1 MRITVEV
8 KKKKLFGNL
17 RKTRKGNVEFDEAMV
32 EQMKQEAKKK
42 QKLKEVLKRKND
54 GEDRKDEIKKNQKQK
69 KKQLKMLLEEGME
82 NDLDIVPTK
91 VRNGKIFKFFSSI
104 RTQMIIGF
112 TVPILFVI
120 LVGIISYVKASNG
133 LITSFEDS
141 ATNTINMAVNY
152 IDVGMGTLE
161 SEAFVQSQNENVS
174 DYMFS
179 SKNEEQI
186 KIYELTQAIY
196 AQLTAAQVANDFIQD
211 VHIIPKDHAKVLSTK
226 TRGVVGFSDTV
237 TETDASVL
245 VGSKS
250 QTSWIGSHATIDE
263 QLKTSHNNY
272 ACSFI
277 RQFKSK
283 NGYIVIDLS
292 KKKVVQLL
300 QEIVLADGSYIS
312 FVMDDGREIST
323 ISDAITFSTTDYYKE
338 GMDSKEGSYNTYVKV
353 GDENYL
359 FMMAKSSTKGFSIC
373 ALVPEASVMK
383 SAIEIKTVTV
393 GIVVIAIVVAVF
405 VGGLISVIIGKSI
418 RRISKKLIKVSEG
431 DLTIDMD
438 IHTSNEFGML
448 AGNVKGMVNNTR
460 DLIHKVVEVTNL
472 VTEATESL
480 SATSKDMTD
489 SSEHI
494 TSAINEIDIGITQ
507 QAEEA
512 QLCCNQMDELSNK
525 MGIVNSNVNEI
536 QTLADQT
543 QVMIQSG
550 IETMTLLTEQSQTTN
565 EITQQVMTDIKALQK
580 QSASIEQF
588 IGIIN
593 DIASQTNLLS
603 LNASI
608 EAARAGDAGR
618 GFAVVAEEIRK
629 LAEGSVNAAQEI
641 QKVVVDI
648 KTKTEATVQTAQKA
662 ETEVT
667 SQVSTVETTR
677 EAFHSMSECVDRLL
691 TNLKEVIENVE
702 NMNED
707 RQKTLDSIESISAV
721 YEETAASSS
730 IVNNT
735 AQMQLDLSKALM
747 EGTKELEQRTEELK
761 GAMRKFTI

>member
-1 MRITVEV
+1 MNG
-8 KKKKLFGNL
+8 KNKKLFGNL
-17 RKTRKGNVEFDEAMV
+17 RKTKKGNVEFDETMM
-32 EQMKQEAKKK
+32 EQMKQEKKKKWSEKLKRNKDGEQRERTKKK
-42 QKLKEVLKRKND
+42 QNLKNKDLKKVLKESIESDAN
-54 GEDRKDEIKKNQKQK
+54 
-69 KKQLKMLLEEGME
+69 
-82 NDLDIVPTK
+82 IVPSK
-91 VRNGKIFKFFSSI
+91 VRNGKFFKVIASI
-104 RTQMIIGF
+104 RTQMLIGF

-120 LVGIISYVKASNG
+120 ILGVISYVKASNG
-133 LITSFEDS
+133 LISSFEDS
-141 ATNTINMAVNY
+141 ATKTIGMAVNY
-152 IDVGMGTLE
+152 IDVGMSTLE
-161 SEAFVQSQNENVS
+161 SEAFVQSQNDNVTS
-174 DYMFS
+174 YMFT

-186 KIYELTQAIY
+186 RLYELTQAIY
-196 AQLTAAQVANDFIQD
+196 AQLTAAQVANEFIQD
-211 VHIIPKDHAKVLSTK
+211 IHIIPKDHAKVLSTK
-226 TRGVVGFSDTV
+226 TRGVIGFSDAMKD
-237 TETDASVL
+237 TDAAIMTESKAQATW
-245 VGSKS
+245 VG
-250 QTSWIGSHATIDE
+250 GHDTIDE
-263 QLKTSHNNY
+263 ELKSSNNNY
-272 ACSFI
+272 ACSYI

-283 NGYIVIDLS
+283 NGYIVVDLS

-300 QEIVLADGSYIS
+300 QDIDLAEGSYIS
-312 FVMDDGREIST
+312 FVMDDGREISA
-323 ISDAITFSTTDYYKE
+323 ISDAITFSDTDYYKE
-338 GMDSKEGSYNTYVKV
+338 GIGKNEGNYNTYVKV
-353 GDENYL
+353 GKEDYL
-359 FMMAKSSTKGFSIC
+359 FMMSKSSSKGFSIC
-373 ALVPEASVMK
+373 ALVPKASVMK
-383 SAIEIKTVTV
+383 SASDIKGVTV
-393 GIVVIAIVVAVF
+393 SVVLIAIIVAVL
-405 VGGLISVIIGKSI
+405 VGGLISIMIGRSI
-418 RRISKKLIKVSEG
+418 SRISKKLIKVSEG
-431 DLTIDMD
+431 DLTVDMD

-448 AGNVKGMVNNTR
+448 AGNVKEMVNNTR
-460 DLIHKVVEVTNL
+460 DLIHKVVQVTNL
-472 VTEATESL
+472 VTEATDSL
-480 SATSKDMTD
+480 SATSNDMTD

-494 TSAINEIDIGITQ
+494 TTAINEIDIGIAQ

-525 MGIVNSNVNEI
+525 MGIVNNNVNEI

-543 QVMIQSG
+543 QVMIQNG
-550 IETMTLLTEQSQTTN
+550 IDTMTLLTKQSNTTN
-565 EITQQVMTDIKALQK
+565 EITQQVMTDVKALQK

-648 KTKTEATVQTAQKA
+648 KTKTETTVQTAQKA

-667 SQVSTVETTR
+667 SQVKSVETTR

-735 AQMQLDLSKALM
+735 AQMQLGLSKTLV

-761 GAMRKFTI
+761 DAMRKFTV

>member
-1 MRITVEV
+1 MNG
-8 KKKKLFGNL
+8 KNKKLFGNL
-17 RKTRKGNVEFDEAMV
+17 RKTRKGNVEFDETMM
-32 EQMKQEAKKK
+32 EQMKQEKKKKWAEKFKRSKDGVQKEGTKK
-42 QKLKEVLKRKND
+42 QKLKNKELKEK
-54 GEDRKDEIKKNQKQK
+54 
-69 KKQLKMLLEEGME
+69 LKEGIE
-82 NDLDIVPTK
+82 NDVNIVPSK
-91 VRNGKIFKFFSSI
+91 VREGKFFKVIASI
-104 RTQMIIGF
+104 RTQMLIGF

-120 LVGIISYVKASNG
+120 IVGAISYIKASNG
-133 LITSFEDS
+133 LISSFEDS
-141 ATNTINMAVNY
+141 ATKTIGMAINY

-161 SEAFVQSQNENVS
+161 SEAFVQSQNDNVTS
-174 DYMFS
+174 YMFT

-186 KIYELTQAIY
+186 KLYELTQNIY
-196 AQLTAAQVANDFIQD
+196 AQLTAAQVANEFIQD
-211 VHIIPKDHAKVLSTK
+211 IHIIPKDHAKVLSTK
-226 TRGVVGFSDTV
+226 TRGVVGFSDTIK
-237 TETDASVL
+237 ETDATKL
-245 VGSKS
+245 TEAKIQAAWVGGHDK
-250 QTSWIGSHATIDE
+250 IDE
-263 QLKTSHNNY
+263 ELKTSYNNY

-300 QEIVLADGSYIS
+300 QDIELAEGSYIS
-312 FVMDDGREIST
+312 FVMDDGREISA
-323 ISDAITFSTTDYYKE
+323 ISDAITFSDTNYYKE
-338 GMDSKEGSYNTYVKV
+338 GMAKSEGSYNTYVKV
-353 GDENYL
+353 DKEDYL

-373 ALVPEASVMK
+373 ALVPKASVMK
-383 SAIEIKTVTV
+383 SATDIKGVTV
-393 GIVVIAIVVAVF
+393 SVVLIAIIVAVF
-405 VGGLISVIIGKSI
+405 VGGLISIMIGKSI
-418 RRISKKLIKVSEG
+418 NRISKKLIKVSEG

-448 AGNVKGMVNNTR
+448 AGNVKEMVNNTR
-460 DLIHKVVEVTNL
+460 DLIHKVVQVTNL
-472 VTEATESL
+472 VTEATQSL

-494 TSAINEIDIGITQ
+494 TTAINEIDIGIAQ

-543 QVMIQSG
+543 QVMIQNG
-550 IETMTLLTEQSQTTN
+550 IDTMTLLTKQSQTTN

-648 KTKTEATVQTAQKA
+648 KTKTETTVKTAQKA

-667 SQVSTVETTR
+667 SQVKSVETTR
-677 EAFHSMSECVDRLL
+677 EAFHSMSDCVDSLL

-735 AQMQLDLSKALM
+735 AQLQLGLSKTLV
-747 EGTKELEQRTEELK
+747 EGTEELEQRTEELK
-761 GAMRKFTI
+761 DAMRKFTV

>member
-1 MRITVEV
+1 MET
-8 KKKKLFGNL
+8 KNKKLFGNL
-17 RKTRKGNVEFDEAMV
+17 RKTKKGNVEFDEAMM
-32 EQMKQEAKKK
+32 EQMKQETKKK
-42 QKLKEVLKRKND
+42 QKLKEKLKRS
-54 GEDRKDEIKKNQKQK
+54 KDEGNQKEGTQKNQKLK
-69 KKQLKMLLEEGME
+69 KRDLKKLIKEGMD
-82 NDLDIVPTK
+82 NDADIVPSK
-91 VRNGKIFKFFSSI
+91 VRDGKFFKLIASI

-120 LVGIISYVKASNG
+120 LVGVISYIKASNG
-133 LITSFEDS
+133 LITSFEEA
-141 ATNTINMAVNY
+141 ATNTIDMAVNY

-161 SEAFVQSQNENVS
+161 AEAFVQSQNENIS
-174 DYMFS
+174 DYIFS
-179 SKNEEQI
+179 AKNDEQI

-196 AQLTAAQVANDFIQD
+196 SQLTAAQVANDFIQD
-211 VHIIPKDHAKVLSTK
+211 IHIIPKGHAKVLSTK
-226 TRGVVGFSDTV
+226 ARGVLGFHDAMA
-237 TETDASVL
+237 ETDAAGMAESKAQTAW
-245 VGSKS
+245 VGSHI
-250 QTSWIGSHATIDE
+250 TVDE
-263 QLKTSHNNY
+263 QLKTNFNNY

-292 KKKVVQLL
+292 KKKIVQLL
-300 QEIVLADGSYIS
+300 QEINLAEGSYLS
-312 FVMDDGREIST
+312 FVMNDGREIST
-323 ISDAITFSTTDYYKE
+323 ITDAVTFSTTNYYMEGIAQKE
-338 GMDSKEGSYNTYVKV
+338 TNYNTYVKV
-353 GDENYL
+353 GKEDYL

-373 ALVPEASVMK
+373 ALVPKASVMK
-383 SAIEIKTVTV
+383 SAADIKGVTV
-393 GIVVIAIVVAVF
+393 GVVVIAIVVAIF

-448 AGNVKGMVNNTR
+448 AGNVKEMVNNTR

-472 VTEATESL
+472 VTEATEKL
-480 SATSKDMTD
+480 SSTSKDMTD

-494 TSAINEIDIGITQ
+494 TTAINEIDIGITQ

-543 QVMIQSG
+543 QVMIRNG
-550 IETMTLLTEQSQTTN
+550 IDTMTLLTTQSQTTN
-565 EITQQVMTDIKALQK
+565 EITQQVMADIKALQK

-588 IGIIN
+588 IDIIN

-648 KTKTEATVQTAQKA
+648 KTKTETTVQTAQKA

-667 SQVSTVETTR
+667 SQVKSVETTR
-677 EAFHSMSECVDRLL
+677 EAFRSMSECVDRLL
-691 TNLKEVIENVE
+691 TNLKEVVVNVE

-707 RQKTLDSIESISAV
+707 RQKTLNSIESISAV

-735 AQMQLDLSKALM
+735 AQMQLELSKALM

>member
-1 MRITVEV
+1 MDVNN
-8 KKKKLFGNL
+8 KKLFKL
-17 RKTRKGNVEFDEAMV
+17 RKTQKGNVEFDEAMV

-42 QKLKEVLKRKND
+42 QKRKEKVINSSYD
-54 GEDRKDEIKKNQKQK
+54 GDASKDEAKIAQKQK
-69 KKQLKMLLEEGME
+69 NNGRKKIRKGNME
-82 NDLDIVPTK
+82 DDFDILPSQVKSGK
-91 VRNGKIFKFFSSI
+91 VFKLFASI

-120 LVGIISYVKASNG
+120 LVGVISYMKASNG
-133 LITSFEDS
+133 LVTSFEES
-141 ATNTINMAVNY
+141 ATKTINMAVNY

-161 SEAFVQSQNENVS
+161 SEAFVQSQNENIT
-174 DYMFS
+174 DYIFS
-179 SKNEEQI
+179 SENDDQM
-186 KIYELTQAIY
+186 KIYEMTQIVY

-211 VHIIPKDHAKVLSTK
+211 IHIIPKAQAKVLSTK
-226 TRGVVGFSDTV
+226 TRGVEGFNDSIID
-237 TETDASVL
+237 TDASVMTEKKAQVSW
-245 VGSKS
+245 VG
-250 QTSWIGSHATIDE
+250 THDTIDAK
-263 QLKTSHNNY
+263 LKTSDKNY

-292 KKKVVQLL
+292 RKKVVQLL
-300 QEIVLADGSYIS
+300 QGIELAEGGYIS
-312 FVMDDGREIST
+312 FVMNDGREISAGG
-323 ISDAITFSTTDYYKE
+323 DEVTFSTTDYYKE
-338 GMDSKEGSYNTYVKV
+338 GMAATEGSYNTYVKV
-353 GDENYL
+353 DKEDYL
-359 FMMAKSSTKGFSIC
+359 FMMAKSSSKGFSIC
-373 ALVPEASVMK
+373 ALVPKASVMK
-383 SAIEIKTVTV
+383 SAIEIKGVTV
-393 GIVVIAIVVAVF
+393 GIVVVAIIVAVF

-448 AGNVKGMVNNTR
+448 AGNVKEMVNNTR
-460 DLIHKVVEVTNL
+460 DLIHKVVEVTSL
-472 VTEATESL
+472 VTVATENL

-494 TSAINEIDIGITQ
+494 TTAINEIDIGITQ

-525 MGIVNSNVNEI
+525 MGIVNTNVNEI
-536 QTLADQT
+536 QILADQT
-543 QVMIQSG
+543 QVMIQNG
-550 IETMTLLTEQSQTTN
+550 IDTMTLLTKQSQTTN
-565 EITQQVMTDIKALQK
+565 EITQLVMTDVKALQK

-648 KTKTEATVQTAQKA
+648 KTKTEATVQTASKA

-667 SQVSTVETTR
+667 SQVKSVETTR

-735 AQMQLDLSKALM
+735 AQMQLELSKALM
-747 EGTKELEQRTEELK
+747 DGTKELEQRTEELK
-761 GAMRKFTI
+761 DAMRKFTV

>member
-1 MRITVEV
+1 MDVNN
-8 KKKKLFGNL
+8 KKLFKL
-17 RKTRKGNVEFDEAMV
+17 RKTQKGNVEFDEAMV

-42 QKLKEVLKRKND
+42 QKRKEKVINSSYD
-54 GEDRKDEIKKNQKQK
+54 GDASKDETKMAQKQK
-69 KKQLKMLLEEGME
+69 NNGRKKIRKGNME
-82 NDLDIVPTK
+82 DDFDILPSQVKSGK
-91 VRNGKIFKFFSSI
+91 VFKLFASI

-120 LVGIISYVKASNG
+120 LVGVISYMKASNG
-133 LITSFEDS
+133 LVTSFEES
-141 ATNTINMAVNY
+141 ATKTINMAVNY

-161 SEAFVQSQNENVS
+161 SEAFVQSQNENIT
-174 DYMFS
+174 DYIFS
-179 SKNEEQI
+179 SENDDQM
-186 KIYELTQAIY
+186 KIYEMTQIVY

-211 VHIIPKDHAKVLSTK
+211 IHIIPKAQAKVLSTK
-226 TRGVVGFSDTV
+226 TRGVEGFNDSIID
-237 TETDASVL
+237 TDASVMTEKKAQVSW
-245 VGSKS
+245 VG
-250 QTSWIGSHATIDE
+250 THDTIDAK
-263 QLKTSHNNY
+263 LKTSDKNY

-292 KKKVVQLL
+292 RKKVVQLL
-300 QEIVLADGSYIS
+300 QGIELAEGGYIS
-312 FVMDDGREIST
+312 FVMNDGREISAGG
-323 ISDAITFSTTDYYKE
+323 DEVTFSTTDYYKE
-338 GMDSKEGSYNTYVKV
+338 GMAATEGSYNTYVKV
-353 GDENYL
+353 DKEDYL
-359 FMMAKSSTKGFSIC
+359 FMMAKSSSKGFSIC
-373 ALVPEASVMK
+373 ALVPKASVMK
-383 SAIEIKTVTV
+383 SAIEIKGVTV
-393 GIVVIAIVVAVF
+393 GIVVVAIIVAVF

-448 AGNVKGMVNNTR
+448 AGNVKEMVNNTR
-460 DLIHKVVEVTNL
+460 DLIHKVVEVTSL
-472 VTEATESL
+472 VTVATENL

-494 TSAINEIDIGITQ
+494 TTAINEIDIGITQ

-525 MGIVNSNVNEI
+525 MGIVNTNVNEI
-536 QTLADQT
+536 QILADQT
-543 QVMIQSG
+543 QVMIQNG
-550 IETMTLLTEQSQTTN
+550 IDTMTLLTKQSQTTN
-565 EITQQVMTDIKALQK
+565 EITQLVMTDVKALQK

-648 KTKTEATVQTAQKA
+648 KTKTEATVQTASKA

-667 SQVSTVETTR
+667 SQVKSVETTR
-677 EAFHSMSECVDRLL
+677 EAFHSISECVDRLL

-735 AQMQLDLSKALM
+735 AQMQLELSKALM
-747 EGTKELEQRTEELK
+747 DGTKELEQRTEELK
-761 GAMRKFTI
+761 DAMRKFTV

>member
-1 MRITVEV
+1 MEV
-8 KKKKLFGNL
+8 KNKKLFGNL
-17 RKTRKGNVEFDEAMV
+17 RKTKKGNIEYDEAMV
-32 EQMKQEAKKK
+32 EQMKLASKKQKSREVLNHDGENRTEGAKKK
-42 QKLKEVLKRKND
+42 LKR
-54 GEDRKDEIKKNQKQK
+54 EK
-69 KKQLKMLLEEGME
+69 KKIEMLLKEGME
-82 NDLDIVPTK
+82 NDKDIVPTK
-91 VRNGKIFKFFSSI
+91 VRNGKLFKLFASI

-120 LVGIISYVKASNG
+120 LLGVISYIKASNG
-133 LITSFEDS
+133 LIASFEDS

-174 DYMFS
+174 DYVFS
-179 SKNEEQI
+179 SKNDEQI

-226 TRGVVGFSDTV
+226 TRGVIGFSDLLTDA
-237 TETDASVL
+237 DASVL
-245 VGSKS
+245 AGSKF
-250 QTSWIGSHATIDE
+250 QTSWVGSHDVIDE
-263 QLKTSHNNY
+263 QLKTSYNNY

-292 KKKVVQLL
+292 RKKVVQLL
-300 QEIVLADGSYIS
+300 QGIELAEGSYIS
-312 FVMDDGREIST
+312 FVMNDGREIST
-323 ISDAITFSTTDYYKE
+323 INDAVTFSTTDYYKE
-338 GMDSKEGSYNTYVKV
+338 GLATEEGSYNTYVKV
-353 GDENYL
+353 DNEDYL

-383 SAIEIKTVTV
+383 SATDIKTVTV
-393 GIVVIAIVVAVF
+393 GVVVVAIVVAVF
-405 VGGLISVIIGKSI
+405 VGGFISIMIGKSI
-418 RRISKKLIKVSEG
+418 HRISKKLIKVSGG

-448 AGNVKGMVNNTR
+448 AGNVKEMVKNTR
-460 DLIHKVVEVTNL
+460 DLIHKVVDVTNL
-472 VTEATESL
+472 VTEATEGL

-536 QTLADQT
+536 QDLADQT
-543 QVMIQSG
+543 QVMIKNG
-550 IETMTLLTEQSQTTN
+550 INTMTILTKQSQTTN
-565 EITQQVMTDIKALQK
+565 EITQQVMTDVRALQK

-648 KTKTEATVQTAQKA
+648 KTKTETTVQTAQRA

-667 SQVSTVETTR
+667 SQVKSVETTR

-735 AQMQLDLSKALM
+735 AQMQLELSKALI

-761 GAMRKFTI
+761 DAMRKFTV

>member
-1 MRITVEV
+1 MDVNN
-8 KKKKLFGNL
+8 KKLFKL
-17 RKTRKGNVEFDEAMV
+17 RKTQKGNVEFDEAMV

-42 QKLKEVLKRKND
+42 QKRKEKVINSSYD
-54 GEDRKDEIKKNQKQK
+54 GDASKDEAKMAQKQK
-69 KKQLKMLLEEGME
+69 NNGRKKIRKGNVE
-82 NDLDIVPTK
+82 DDFDILPSQVKSGK
-91 VRNGKIFKFFSSI
+91 VFKLFASI

-120 LVGIISYVKASNG
+120 LVGVISYMKASNG
-133 LITSFEDS
+133 LVTSFEES
-141 ATNTINMAVNY
+141 ATKTINMAVNY

-161 SEAFVQSQNENVS
+161 SEAFVQSQNENIT
-174 DYMFS
+174 DYIFS
-179 SKNEEQI
+179 SENDDQM
-186 KIYELTQAIY
+186 KIYEMTQIVY

-211 VHIIPKDHAKVLSTK
+211 IHIIPKAQAKVLSTK
-226 TRGVVGFSDTV
+226 TRGVEGFNDSIID
-237 TETDASVL
+237 TDASVMTEKKAQVSW
-245 VGSKS
+245 VG
-250 QTSWIGSHATIDE
+250 THDTIDAK
-263 QLKTSHNNY
+263 LKTSDKNY

-292 KKKVVQLL
+292 RKKVVQLL
-300 QEIVLADGSYIS
+300 QGIELAEGGYIS
-312 FVMDDGREIST
+312 FVMNDGREISAGG
-323 ISDAITFSTTDYYKE
+323 DEVTFSTTDYYKE
-338 GMDSKEGSYNTYVKV
+338 GMAATEGSYNTYVKV
-353 GDENYL
+353 DKEDYL
-359 FMMAKSSTKGFSIC
+359 FMMAKSSSKGFSIC
-373 ALVPEASVMK
+373 ALVPKASVMK
-383 SAIEIKTVTV
+383 SAIEIKGVTV
-393 GIVVIAIVVAVF
+393 GIVVVAIIVAVF

-448 AGNVKGMVNNTR
+448 AGNVKEMVNNTR
-460 DLIHKVVEVTNL
+460 DLIHKVVEVTSL
-472 VTEATESL
+472 VTVATENL

-494 TSAINEIDIGITQ
+494 TTAINEIDIGITQ

-525 MGIVNSNVNEI
+525 MGIVNTNVNEI
-536 QTLADQT
+536 QILADQT
-543 QVMIQSG
+543 QVMIQNG
-550 IETMTLLTEQSQTTN
+550 IDTMTLLTKQSQTTN
-565 EITQQVMTDIKALQK
+565 EITQLVMTDVKALQK

-648 KTKTEATVQTAQKA
+648 KTKTEATVQTASKA

-667 SQVSTVETTR
+667 SQVKSVETTR

-735 AQMQLDLSKALM
+735 AQMQLELSKALM
-747 EGTKELEQRTEELK
+747 DGTKELEQRTEELK
-761 GAMRKFTI
+761 DAMRKFTV

>member
-1 MRITVEV
+1 MDT
-8 KKKKLFGNL
+8 KSKKLFGNL
-17 RKTRKGNVEFDEAMV
+17 RKTKKGTVEFDEAMV
-32 EQMKQEAKKK
+32 EQMKQEAKNKPRGKEKK
-42 QKLKEVLKRKND
+42 VKTKDKESIKQLRK
-54 GEDRKDEIKKNQKQK
+54 ERKQK
-69 KKQLKMLLEEGME
+69 KEELKQRIKEGIEKDEE
-82 NDLDIVPTK
+82 IVPEK
-91 VRNGKIFKFFSSI
+91 VRDGKFYKFISSI

-112 TVPILFVI
+112 TVPIIFVV
-120 LVGIISYVKASNG
+120 LVGIISYAKASKG
-133 LITSFEDS
+133 LITSFEES
-141 ATNTINMAVNY
+141 ATNTIKMAVSY

-161 SEAFVQSQNENVS
+161 SEAFVQSQNENIS
-174 DYMFS
+174 DYVFT
-179 SKNEEQI
+179 SKNDDQI

-196 AQLTAAQVANDFIQD
+196 SQLTAAQVANEFIQD
-211 VHIIPKDHAKVLSTK
+211 IHIIPKEHAKVLSTK
-226 TRGVVGFSDTV
+226 TRGVVGFNELMLTTDGAVLANSKFQTAWVGEHSTV
-237 TETDASVL
+237 
-245 VGSKS
+245 
-250 QTSWIGSHATIDE
+250 DE
-263 QLKTSHNNY
+263 QLKTGPNNY

-283 NGYIVIDLS
+283 NGYIVVDLS
-292 KKKVVQLL
+292 KKKIMKLL
-300 QEIVLADGSYIS
+300 DELDLAEGSKVS
-312 FVMDDGREIST
+312 FIMDDGREV
-323 ISDAITFSTTDYYKE
+323 STTGDEIVISEADYYKE
-338 GMDSKEGSYNTYVKV
+338 GMAAEDVSYSTYIKHEKEG
-353 GDENYL
+353 YL
-359 FMMAKSSTKGFSIC
+359 FMMAKSESKGFSIC

-383 SAIEIKTVTV
+383 SATEIKNLTV
-393 GIVVIAIVVAVF
+393 GLVAVAIAIAVL
-405 VGGLISVIIGKSI
+405 VGGLISVMIGKSI
-418 RRISKKLIKVSEG
+418 RRISKKLVKVSEG
-431 DLTIDMD
+431 DLTIDMN

-448 AGNVKGMVNNTR
+448 AGNVKNMVNNTR
-460 DLIHKVVEVTNL
+460 NLIYKVVEVTQM
-472 VTEATESL
+472 VTDSTEKL

-489 SSEHI
+489 SSAHI
-494 TSAINEIDIGITQ
+494 TTAINEIDIGITQ

-525 MGIVNSNVNEI
+525 MGVVNTNVNEI

-543 QVMIQSG
+543 QSMIQNG
-550 IETMTLLTEQSQTTN
+550 IETMTLLTTQSQTTN
-565 EITQQVMTDIKALQK
+565 EITQQVMADIKALQK
-580 QSASIEQF
+580 QSGSIEQF

-648 KTKTEATVQTAQKA
+648 KTKTEMTVATAQKA

-667 SQVSTVETTR
+667 SQVKSVETTR
-677 EAFHSMSECVDRLL
+677 EAFYSMSECVDRLL
-691 TNLKEVIENVE
+691 TNLKEVIVNVE

-735 AQMQLDLSKALM
+735 AQMQLELTKVLM
-747 EGTKELEQRTEELK
+747 DGTKELEQRTEELK
-761 GAMRKFTI
+761 EAMRKFIV